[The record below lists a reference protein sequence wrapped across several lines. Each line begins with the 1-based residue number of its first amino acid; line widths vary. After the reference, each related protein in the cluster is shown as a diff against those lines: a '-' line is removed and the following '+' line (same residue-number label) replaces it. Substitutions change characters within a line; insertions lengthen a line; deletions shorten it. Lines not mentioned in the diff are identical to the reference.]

1 MDNLIG
7 VKRTVK
13 FATHSAL
20 GSRFPAVFSP
30 HRHPSVLQWEH
41 RYHSTRVS
49 SCGPSLGSRSSE
61 PGRWEASPRVRRGFG
76 TAIGRPRYRPHFR
89 LGRVECPLPAASEVI
104 ATSTSS
110 TWRLR
115 STLARIKYTSRPRLS
130 FRYANTTIMSNHTQT
145 NPPST
150 RPSVGTR
157 IK

>member
-30 HRHPSVLQWEH
+30 HRHPSILQWEH

-76 TAIGRPRYRPHFR
+76 TAIGRPRYRPHSGWAEWSA
-89 LGRVECPLPAASEVI
+89 LSQLRVK
-104 ATSTSS
+104 SS
-110 TWRLR
+110 QRQPPRHGVR

-145 NPPST
+145 NPSST